1 LGGAEFGRRWVWVAP
16 GLGDAGFG
24 WHWVWVTQRFQRCD
38 EAVHLI
44 EALASEVPRWLKPE
58 YSRALPAALKALRHP
73 KITVIRMAREAG
85 TIRIM
90 QAPESGTGAKNSQLQ
105 SDLRQLG
112 RVLVAYSGG
121 VDSAYLAWTAH
132 RALGSDMLAVIADSP
147 SLARTHLSDA
157 IAFANEQGI
166 PIEVICTSELD
177 RPEYTRNDGQRCFQC
192 KDELFAA
199 MESLRAVRR
208 FDAIAYGVNLDDQG
222 DFRPGQQA
230 ARQHHVAAP
239 LLKAGLT
246 KQEIRELARQAG
258 LRIWDKPASACLS
271 SRIEYGRPVT
281 REALEVVERG
291 EDAIRALGF
300 RQFRVRHHGDIVR
313 IEIAQEELERAL
325 NPDVAAQFAAI
336 FKTLGFKFVTLD
348 LEGFRSGSMNAL
360 LPVEQLRR
368 TG

>member
-1 LGGAEFGRRWVWVAP
+1 M
-16 GLGDAGFG
+16 
-24 WHWVWVTQRFQRCD
+24 H
-38 EAVHLI
+38 
-44 EALASEVPRWLKPE
+44 
-58 YSRALPAALKALRHP
+58 
-73 KITVIRMAREAG
+73 
-85 TIRIM
+85 
-90 QAPESGTGAKNSQLQ
+90 APETDLGAKHAKLRAELQ
-105 SDLRQLG
+105 ALG
-112 RVLVAYSGG
+112 RLLVAYSGG
-121 VDSAYLAWTAH
+121 VDSAYLAWAAH
-132 RALGSDMLAVIADSP
+132 RALGTDMLAVVADSP
-147 SLARTHLSDA
+147 SLARTHLNDA

-166 PIEVICTSELD
+166 PIEAISTSELD
-177 RPEYTRNDGQRCFQC
+177 RPEYARNDGQRCFQC
-192 KDELFAA
+192 KDELFVV
-199 MESLRAVRR
+199 MEKLRAARG
-208 FDAIAYGVNLDDQG
+208 FDAIAYGVNFDDQG

-230 ARQHHVAAP
+230 ATQHHVATP

-281 REALEVVERG
+281 REVLEVVERG

-325 NPDVAAQFAAI
+325 NPALAAQFTAI
-336 FKTLGFKFVTLD
+336 FKALGFKFVTLD

-360 LPVEQLRR
+360 LPAEQLRR